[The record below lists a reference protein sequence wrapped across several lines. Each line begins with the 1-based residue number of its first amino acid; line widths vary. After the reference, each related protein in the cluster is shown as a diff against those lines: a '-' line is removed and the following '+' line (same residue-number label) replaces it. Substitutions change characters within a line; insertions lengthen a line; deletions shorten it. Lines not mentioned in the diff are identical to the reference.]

1 VSMTKLGTPG
11 ATVPVPRKYSK
22 FKVETRLARASGWD
36 PELEAQITSAAA
48 VYDVARRIEGSDRE
62 RLLALYLNT
71 NNDLVGVQEVAIGGR
86 AYSPVPVDTILRTGL
101 LSNAAG
107 MILVHNHP
115 SGETEPSVED
125 TRITNTIVDACKL
138 VGIKV
143 LDHIIIGRN
152 KEDYYSFANKGLIR

>member
-1 VSMTKLGTPG
+1 MTKLGTPG

-71 NNDLVGVQEVAIGGR
+71 NNDLIGVQEVAIGGR

-101 LSNAAG
+101 LANAAG

-115 SGETEPSVED
+115 SGHMEFSEQDKKISTQLKE
-125 TRITNTIVDACKL
+125 AAKL
-138 VGIKV
+138 MDMNF
-143 LDHIIIGRN
+143 LDHVVISDGKFVSMRDAG
-152 KEDYYSFANKGLIR
+152 EL